1 MDLIKELYDMKETVG
16 QKIAEANKKIHK
28 AGGTM
33 DISDIEIVD
42 KLAHS
47 MKSLVTACAML
58 EAEEK
63 GYSNDR
69 MPTGPVYYPGTTTGY
84 AGRRG
89 EYRDDGYS
97 RESRD
102 GSGNNGGY
110 SRNGHSRENRNSY
123 GYSRTGDM
131 TDQLRQMMDEAPD
144 EVTRMEIK
152 KLIDKMEIQR

>member
-1 MDLIKELYDMKETVG
+1 MDLIKELYDMEETVG
-16 QKIAEANKKIHK
+16 QKIAEANKKIRK

-42 KLAHS
+42 KLSHS
-47 MKSLVTACAML
+47 IKCLVTACAML
-58 EAEEK
+58 EAKEK

-84 AGRRG
+84 AGSRE

-123 GYSRTGDM
+123 GYSRDM

-152 KLIDKMEIQR
+152 KLVDKMEIQR